1 MATENQTSDSSTG
14 TEETSDQQNQN
25 GTDNTGSG
33 ETPPAEQSQSQQE
46 TSQEDSAASQEQ
58 APKDLQ
64 KASILA
70 DLHKE
75 RKERQTAQGKVTEL
89 ETKVS
94 ELQTKADTVDAIQ
107 GKFDRL
113 EAFLQSIPGPLG
125 KALDSRS
132 FTEALFE
139 SDKDIDEILADWN
152 KANPTATSQ
161 ALGAGAASPA
171 PKGPSMNDLLRSA
184 AAGSK

>member
-1 MATENQTSDSSTG
+1 MATETTSSDSTTDQSVTDG
-14 TEETSDQQNQN
+14 QQND
-25 GTDNTGSG
+25 GTATPGTG
-33 ETPPAEQSQSQQE
+33 ETPPAEQDQSQQG
-46 TSQEDSAASQEQ
+46 TSQEDSN
-58 APKDLQ
+58 APKDNDQKDPQ

-75 RKERQTAQGKVTEL
+75 RKDRQTYQAKATEL
-89 ETKVS
+89 ETKVA
-94 ELQTKADTVDAIQ
+94 ELTTKAETVDAIQ
-107 GKFDRL
+107 GKFERL

-139 SDKDIDEILADWN
+139 SDKSIDDILADWN
-152 KANPTATSQ
+152 KSNPTATSA

-171 PKGPSMNDLLRSA
+171 PKGPTMNDLLRSA
-184 AAGSK
+184 ASGAGK